1 MVPKGSGCRQSGEP
15 DRMWKQQRADVMR
28 QRNSGA
34 NRVQLWSERP
44 NGLSTYLVLGAKQQ
58 AGNVDP
64 GMEPERFRSRC
75 RRAKGRGERPT
86 PIGV

>member
-1 MVPKGSGCRQSGEP
+1 MGGGERTEIGRVRKAGWLAANRRNALIRRDVMVPKGSGCRQSGEP

-44 NGLSTYLVLGAKQQ
+44 NGL
-58 AGNVDP
+58 
-64 GMEPERFRSRC
+64 
-75 RRAKGRGERPT
+75 
-86 PIGV
+86 